1 MNTKFNAKT
10 FKQTFL
16 SAIAISLITLPLLA
30 TASEKN
36 SAIFY
41 GKQNLDNTTD
51 QEVLY
56 LRLKDAS
63 RDMCGSSNI
72 QATGSLERVRANDE
86 CYEGTLSAA
95 VERLNNSEIKEFH
108 EQNS

>member
-1 MNTKFNAKT
+1 MKTKFNART
-10 FKQTFL
+10 FKQAFVSATVFL
-16 SAIAISLITLPLLA
+16 LMTLPLLVSA
-30 TASEKN
+30 GEKN
-36 SAIFY
+36 SVIFT
-41 GKQNLDNTTD
+41 GNSPDARTD

-56 LRLKDAS
+56 SRLKDAS

-95 VERLNNSEIKEFH
+95 VERLNNHKIKQLH
-108 EQNS
+108 RQNS